1 MSHPTYINSS
11 TSISEPIKP
20 FDGLDHNYTPEEYL
34 QHIEARVTFS
44 LGLQPT
50 LEHEY
55 KFWHARRM
63 AFIQCSLTGTAL
75 SWYIRLNDTYKHDW
89 HAFVQAF
96 KKQFSSQK
104 NSYYAQVEALNLTKK
119 DNETVGH
126 FALKVQQLVEKGWC
140 NENASTIK
148 LKCNEIFTKGLSK
161 NLKGFANKR
170 QVKHTSTVLE
180 PSIPFHTLVKLVD
193 AEDIAND
200 KIRTHDLALEI
211 NNITKQLNT
220 QTLDHPSQEQLMYTQ
235 PKDPNNKNKP
245 AYKKYCSYCH
255 RTNHSISACFK
266 KQRDDEDK
274 REAYARSKSPQK
286 SFVQYFRSPS
296 MTEQNTMII
305 DTEVEVLHETTL
317 ITKNI
322 HKTDTV
328 LHLEI
333 ETDFVMTKV
342 LLLHTTPDQD
352 IIHTNVI
359 LDLTVLLTDLPID
372 PHIDKTLVL
381 DTDHA
386 PIQEITNSPNTQIHI
401 DHLQDQETLDFL
413 DLAHTQIPEIKSI

>member
-1 MSHPTYINSS
+1 
-11 TSISEPIKP
+11 
-20 FDGLDHNYTPEEYL
+20 
-34 QHIEARVTFS
+34 
-44 LGLQPT
+44 
-50 LEHEY
+50 
-55 KFWHARRM
+55 M

-104 NSYYAQVEALNLTKK
+104 NAYYAQVEALNLTKK
-119 DNETVGH
+119 DNETVRH
-126 FALKVQQLVEKGWC
+126 FALKVQLVEKGWC
-140 NENASTIK
+140 NENASTIN
-148 LKCNEIFTKGLSK
+148 LKCNEIFTKGLPK
-161 NLKGFANKR
+161 TLKDFANKR

-266 KQRDDEDK
+266 KQRDDQDK

-286 SFVQYFRSPS
+286 SFVQYFRSLQ
-296 MTEQNTMII
+296 MTKQNTMII
-305 DTEVEVLHETTL
+305 DIEVEVLHETTL

-322 HKTDTV
+322 HKIDTV

-333 ETDFVMTKV
+333 ETDFVMIKV
-342 LLLHTTPDQD
+342 LLLHITPDQD
-352 IIHTNVI
+352 MTHINVI
-359 LDLTVLLTDLPID
+359 LDLTVLLTDLLID
-372 PHIDKTLVL
+372 LHIDKILVQ

-386 PIQEITNSPNTQIHI
+386 PIQEMTNLTNTQIHI
-401 DHLQDQETLDFL
+401 DHLLDQETLDFP
-413 DLAHTQIPEIKSI
+413 DPDHIQIPEIKSI